1 MKAERAVS
9 VSFSFLVV
17 VDDDDDDLKA
27 RKRSEPNKRQNERRD
42 VSSFFYTFQGPFCPL
57 RRSLN
62 ISLFLLCP

>member
-1 MKAERAVS
+1 MKAEGAVS

-42 VSSFFYTFQGPFCPL
+42 VSSFFTLFKGPSVLL